1 MGSAE
6 EEGPLLRVALPREGS
21 RLCRPL
27 GGLSLPAPPAGL
39 RRRPPREGELE
50 ATEKH
55 PSLSTSDAAGH
66 PLPEEPLLHRGS
78 CRPNIQQVVIRRLVT
93 PLHCQGVDERLETG
107 RELTVLTEDQRRD
120 AADLLEPPLER
131 PQGG

>member
-1 MGSAE
+1 M
-6 EEGPLLRVALPREGS
+6 ALPREGS

-55 PSLSTSDAAGH
+55 PRLSTSDAAAH

-93 PLHCQGVDERLETG
+93 PLHRKGIDE
-107 RELTVLTEDQRRD
+107 
-120 AADLLEPPLER
+120 PLEAFAELELPLGLVISMIKLLLQSR
-131 PQGG
+131 

>member
-55 PSLSTSDAAGH
+55 PRLSTSDAAAH

-107 RELTVLTEDQRRD
+107 RELTVLTEDQRRN
-120 AADLLEPPLER
+120 AADLPI
-131 PQGG
+131 